1 LTEAVAVATYGI
13 ISRLGG
19 WATPQR
25 YRASRPR
32 YRWRSRSRK
41 ARDRPRSRWRIARDC
56 SGPHVRQTAP
66 ATTVSREPT
75 AIPHALSRTQSSR
88 PLRGPR
94 TSGGVGRP
102 TLSIYKSAI
111 PLRSRA
117 FRMRDRRITPLS
129 LSLSISDSAAAFAH
143 GLRDIAL
150 SLIQG
155 ATPVYFRK
163 TSPNQPILA
172 IPVKNKYISKN
183 FSTNARLVKQKN

>member
-1 LTEAVAVATYGI
+1 MARVRQAASDGPRFRFTKV
-13 ISRLGG
+13 
-19 WATPQR
+19 R
-25 YRASRPR
+25 YRF
-32 YRWRSRSRK
+32 
-41 ARDRPRSRWRIARDC
+41 
-56 SGPHVRQTAP
+56 VL
-66 ATTVSREPT
+66 
-75 AIPHALSRTQSSR
+75 ALSECETDA
-88 PLRGPR
+88 L
-94 TSGGVGRP
+94 
-102 TLSIYKSAI
+102 
-111 PLRSRA
+111 
-117 FRMRDRRITPLS
+117 PLS